1 MEQEQRPGPED
12 RHAVSA
18 ALSLPPGPAQTH
30 GPPLVP
36 SPRAGGPGGVPDPY
50 TAALILVR
58 GGRTRS
64 SSTGLLPRRCS
75 VIRDFAR
82 RHLLQETRGP

>member
-1 MEQEQRPGPED
+1 MEQEQGPGPEE
-12 RHAVSA
+12 RHAISA
-18 ALSLPPGPAQTH
+18 A
-30 GPPLVP
+30 PLVP
-36 SPRAGGPGGVPDPY
+36 SPRAGGPEGVPDPH